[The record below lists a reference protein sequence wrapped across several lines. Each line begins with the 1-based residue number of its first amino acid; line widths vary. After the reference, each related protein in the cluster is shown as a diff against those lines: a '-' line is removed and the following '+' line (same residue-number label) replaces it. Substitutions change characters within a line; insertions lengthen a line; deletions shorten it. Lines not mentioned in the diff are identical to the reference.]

1 MFSKQFWR
9 DATERALKTAAQA
22 GILALGADQINVLG
36 LDVVNIFGFMVGGAL
51 LSYLTSI
58 VSIKFGTP
66 GTPSLVSGDNG

>member
-22 GILALGADQINVLG
+22 GILALGAGQINVIG
-36 LDVVNIFGFMVGGAL
+36 LDVMNIAGFMVGGAV

-58 VSIKFGTP
+58 VSTNFGTP
-66 GTPSLVSGDNG
+66 GTPSLVGEPE